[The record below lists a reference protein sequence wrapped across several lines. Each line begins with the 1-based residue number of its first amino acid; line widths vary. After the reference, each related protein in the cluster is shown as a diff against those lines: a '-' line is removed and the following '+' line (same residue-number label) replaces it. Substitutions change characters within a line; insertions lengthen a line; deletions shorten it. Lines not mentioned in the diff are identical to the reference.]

1 MAVSLTEC
9 YLRAL
14 YATVNRAVMLQYCR
28 MCLIFFSS
36 MNVSRADKII
46 ETPFELSAVRF
57 STTTKYNL
65 RIRRSLKNVIYC
77 CR

>member
-1 MAVSLTEC
+1 
-9 YLRAL
+9 
-14 YATVNRAVMLQYCR
+14 
-28 MCLIFFSS
+28 